1 MRRRLIS
8 FALAILPVLAAGSP
22 SVVPRVVDVDA
33 AQSSPVL
40 LRDNQAA
47 IDTLVPKVGACPLV
61 SPPDGCF
68 ENDTQSEPS
77 IAVDPTNRDHAVAV
91 FHVGRADDGGAAA
104 DGYSVTFD
112 QGRTWRQGL
121 FPGLTQASGTTLQ
134 PQRVS
139 DPRVA
144 FAPDGRHV
152 YATAQP
158 YNNDV
163 APAFSS
169 VVSMTSAD
177 GGVTWAPPVVVVSD
191 QVSQNISQ
199 SDAYLL
205 NHGFDQPDLVVD
217 VGGGAGHHTG
227 RIYLAWVR
235 LTLVDFAYAAYS
247 DDGGTSWIKGPN
259 GPNSPVDQGFVV
271 NQGSV
276 PLYPRPVVLGN
287 GDLAVMDWNALPNYV
302 VQPIYFGDPGSV
314 QSDPSTTSELN
325 QTGGYQLYVAAGAG
339 AVSGVTPLVFSAPAA
354 NVAYLANNTLRG
366 QRSAEKQPLFAE
378 DQRSGR
384 LFAVWTDARFR
395 IDAANDILVTYSD
408 DRGATW
414 NFPHRVNPGQP
425 GDSLD
430 HWCAMIDAGADGVL
444 RIGYRQRQEAPTT
457 AAPFTNLSPSVDTF
471 YVESRDGGRS
481 FGAPLKVSTNISDM
495 RFGAFDG
502 GQTNVGQGGIFL
514 GDYDAMAEKDGI
526 TYMVRSEPVRTS
538 PAEKVVFPP
547 PVHHQRIWVAVV
559 GEVAG
564 VSATPTPATGTSAL
578 PRVLPDTARGVRP
591 GRTWAVG
598 AAVLVLIA
606 LLLVAGPASAIRRR
620 R

>member
-1 MRRRLIS
+1 MVGGMRSVKPGLIT
-8 FALAILPVLAAGSP
+8 LAVMLAAVGP
-22 SVVPRVVDVDA
+22 PRIA
-33 AQSSPVL
+33 AASATTPVL
-40 LRDNQAA
+40 LRDNQAS
-47 IDTLVPKVGACPLV
+47 IDTLVNEPGACPLV
-61 SPPDGCF
+61 APPDGCY

-77 IAVDPTNRDHAVAV
+77 IAVDLTNHDHAIAV

-121 FPGLTQASGTTLQ
+121 FPGLTQVTGGTL
-134 PQRVS
+134 QRVS

-163 APAFSS
+163 APAASS

-177 GGVTWAPPVVVVSD
+177 GGLTWAPPVVVVED
-191 QVSQNISQ
+191 NVSQNISQ

-217 VGGGAGHHTG
+217 TGSGTGHHLG

-247 DDGGTSWIKGPN
+247 DDGGVTWVKGPA
-259 GPNSPVDQGFVV
+259 GQGFVI

-276 PLYPRPVVLGN
+276 PLYPRPVVMAN
-287 GDLAVMDWNALPNYV
+287 GDLAVMDWNAFPYDAPAPV
-302 VQPIYFGDPGSV
+302 YFGDPGPV
-314 QSDPSTTSELN
+314 VGNPELTSIQD
-325 QTGGYQLYVAAGAG
+325 QTGGYQLYIAAGAG
-339 AVSGVTPLVFSAPAA
+339 AASGVTPLVFSVPAV

-366 QRSAEKQPLFAE
+366 QRSAEKQPLFAV
-378 DQRSGR
+378 DPTTGR
-384 LFAVWTDARFR
+384 FYAAWTDARFR
-395 IDAANDILVTYSD
+395 TDGANDILLAYSD
-408 DRGATW
+408 DRGASW
-414 NFPHRVNPGQP
+414 SYPHRVNPGLA
-425 GDSLD
+425 GDNID

-444 RIGYRQRQEAPTT
+444 RVGYRQRTEAASPT
-457 AAPFTNLSPSVDTF
+457 AGFLNFSPSVDTF
-471 YVESRDGGRS
+471 YVESRDEGRT
-481 FGAPLKVSTNISDM
+481 FGTPLKVSTNLSDM

-526 TYMVRSEPVRTS
+526 TYIVRSEPVHTS
-538 PAEKVVFPP
+538 AAEATAFPP
-547 PVHHQRIWVAVV
+547 PVHHQRTWVAVV

-564 VSATPTPATGTSAL
+564 VTTPAPSPTPSILPNTSSL
-578 PRVLPDTARGVRP
+578 PTPPPAVPVGV
-591 GRTWAVG
+591 GL
-598 AAVLVLIA
+598 VLVGLSAA
-606 LLLVAGPASAIRRR
+606 LGLRVVGPSRVRHRQRGEAQQQQE
-620 R
+620 